1 MIDTQT
7 IPAFLR
13 GAKKESGVFLLSNP
27 VMDFE
32 EQYIRLRKKEGW
44 LYSDAEVGQL
54 PDPPNA
60 SAEHAKIWKLRKN
73 SAGQFLQYCKAKN
86 KPLKILETG
95 CGNGWFSA
103 KIAASASGFSVVG
116 TDINFFELKQAARV
130 FQNDNLHFV
139 LADIFNSPFPESEFD
154 IIVFNGSIQYFPEL
168 KTILSKAKSLLNTN
182 GEIHILDSPFYS
194 NEAEAATATVRTA
207 VYYRQMNAPEMAGS
221 YSHHLLKT
229 LEACGAE
236 FLYKPQKKTLFERIS
251 GNTKHPFVWAKIE
264 KSS

>member
-7 IPAFLR
+7 LPAFLR
-13 GAKKESGVFLLSNP
+13 NAKTESGVFLLNNP
-27 VMDFE
+27 VTDFE

-44 LYSDAEVGQL
+44 LYSDAEVGQI
-54 PDPPNA
+54 PDLPNA

-73 SAGQFLQYCKAKN
+73 SADRFLQYCKSKN

-103 KIAASASGFSVVG
+103 KIAADGSGFSVVG

-130 FQNDNLHFV
+130 FQKENLHFV
-139 LADIFNSPFPESEFD
+139 LADIFNSPFPENEFD
-154 IIVFNGSIQYFPEL
+154 LIVFNGSIQYFPEL

-194 NEAEAATATVRTA
+194 SESEAAAAKERTA
-207 VYYRQMNAPEMAGS
+207 VYYRQMEAPGMADS

-236 FLYKPQKKTLFERIS
+236 FLYKPEKKTLFERIS
-251 GNTKHPFVWAKIE
+251 GNTKHPFVWAKIDQ
-264 KSS
+264 SS